1 MKTGCRRFTLVELL
15 VVIAIIAVLAG
26 LLLPALAGAREH
38 AKRTRAQ
45 TEMKLLQ
52 TAIAMYE
59 SDYGVLP
66 MDGSIDRV
74 LGHEKYTDM
83 ICILQNAPI
92 DDCGETGCP
101 DHKDCSNT
109 RGKRYLDVVTEL
121 GPGKFRDPW
130 ATTTNRQE
138 YKVALDLDYD
148 GDIEANSTDGPYEKV
163 YGRVAIW
170 SEGKDKDD
178 DHGAEGD
185 VNSWRQ

>member
-1 MKTGCRRFTLVELL
+1 MTMNTDRRQFTLVELL

-38 AKRTRAQ
+38 ARRTRAQ

-66 MDGSIDRV
+66 MSGSERV
-74 LGHEKYTDM
+74 LSSDDYVDV
-83 ICILQNAPI
+83 ICILQNVKI
-92 DDCGETGCP
+92 SGHMDCG
-101 DHKDCSNT
+101 NA
-109 RGKRYLDVVTEL
+109 RGKRYLDIATEQ
-121 GPGKFRDPW
+121 GEGVFRDPW
-130 ATTTNRQE
+130 STTAHQQE
-138 YKVALDLDYD
+138 YKLALDLDYD
-148 GDIEANSTDGPYEKV
+148 GDIEASSTDGPYEKV
-163 YGRVAIW
+163 YNRVAVW
-170 SEGKDKDD
+170 SLGKDHDD